1 MFADAALG
9 ARIDRA
15 EGRLVARL
23 AMASVNPTGNP
34 FVLPID
40 GGLAIFA
47 GPGSP
52 MNKVIGFGF
61 DGAFDP
67 NELTAIEERWAERGE
82 PVRIEL
88 SILSDPSVV
97 ATLSARGYRLH
108 GFENVLGCRLAN
120 AAPQAFAP
128 GIDVDTVGADGFE
141 QWLTIAV
148 DSFANMDGSGSFSD
162 PIPPREDLERLFR
175 EVMGPE
181 SLEGTTRYI
190 ARLDGEPAGEAQ
202 LQIDDG
208 LALLAG
214 SGTLPHLRGRG
225 VQKALVARR
234 LDDARREGCDLAV
247 VVTAPGTRSQDNV
260 MRRGFELLYTRA
272 VLMR

>member
-23 AMASVNPTGNP
+23 AMASSAGNS

-40 GGLAIFA
+40 GGLAIFV
-47 GPGSP
+47 GPRSP

-67 NELTAIEERWAERGE
+67 HELTVIEERWAEQGE

-88 SILSDPSVV
+88 SILADPAVV
-97 ATLSARGYRLH
+97 AALSARGYRLQ
-108 GFENVLGCRLAN
+108 GFENVLGCRLAD
-120 AAPQAFAP
+120 AAARPLPP
-128 GIDVDTVGADGFE
+128 GIDVDTIGAEGFE

-148 DSFANMDGSGSFSD
+148 DAFSAMDGSGSFSD
-162 PIPPREDLERLFR
+162 AIPPREDLERLFR

-181 SLEGTTRYI
+181 SLAGTIRYI
-190 ARLDGEPAGEAQ
+190 ARIDGQPAGEAA

-234 LDDARREGCDLAV
+234 LDDAKREGCDLAV
-247 VVTAPGTRSQDNV
+247 VVTAPGTRSQENV

-272 VLMR
+272 VLVR